1 MNPCESWNICPLGD
15 LAKLVRCRTPR
26 CPTKTMADV
35 ASPLLALQGARH
47 E

>member
-1 MNPCESWNICPLGD
+1 MNACERWNICPLGD
-15 LAKLVRCRTPR
+15 TAHHIGCRKPH
-26 CPTKTMADV
+26 CPIKTVADV